1 MAMNW
6 REVKNEIE
14 AEIDKIWFDEPLELT
29 LSKRGIFPSGAGAH
43 AQAAGNFVFLFADTH
58 AIGGFVI
65 EAPMYTFLS
74 DPNFT
79 LEHCKTIF
87 TAINMNKCRI
97 MGANHGPNSKCP
109 AAWLNMPK
117 FQKFYL
123 DIEACLDTVKT
134 KEELRSLLEQ
144 RLTGVL
150 LIGEPDSGKTT
161 LLRSIAQALAAQD
174 KTVCVIDEGHFRK
187 RPCPVRGGWTV
198 LNGTLGRLS
207 E

>member
-1 MAMNW
+1 MAMHW
-6 REVKNEIE
+6 RDVKNEIE

-65 EAPMYTFLS
+65 EAPIYTFLN
-74 DPNFT
+74 DPSFT

-97 MGANHGPNSKCP
+97 MGANHGPDSKCP
-109 AAWLNMPK
+109 AAWLNMPN

-123 DIEACLDTVKT
+123 DIEACLDTIET
-134 KEELRSLLEQ
+134 KEEFRSLLWSWFNYVD
-144 RLTGVL
+144 RFNKWVYVL
-150 LIGEPDSGKTT
+150 FPWNLIGDEIPLITGKDISEED
-161 LLRSIAQALAAQD
+161 LALCKKA
-174 KTVCVIDEGHFRK
+174 GLF
-187 RPCPVRGGWTV
+187 
-198 LNGTLGRLS
+198 
-207 E
+207 

>member
-1 MAMNW
+1 MAMDW
-6 REVKNEIE
+6 RDVKAEIE

-43 AQAAGNFVFLFADTH
+43 QQAFGNFVFLFADTH

-65 EAPMYTFLS
+65 EAPMYSFVDNPS
-74 DPNFT
+74 FT
-79 LEHCKTIF
+79 LDHCKTIF

-97 MGANHGPNSKCP
+97 MGANHGPDSKCP

-134 KEELRSLLEQ
+134 KEEFKSLLWSWFNYVDRFNKWVYVLFPWSAVGDQ
-144 RLTGVL
+144 MPLITGKDISPADL
-150 LIGEPDSGKTT
+150 ELCKEAG
-161 LLRSIAQALAAQD
+161 L
-174 KTVCVIDEGHFRK
+174 F
-187 RPCPVRGGWTV
+187 
-198 LNGTLGRLS
+198 
-207 E
+207 